1 MAGRLRVLVALV
13 RQRPLAS
20 VGRRAPRQRCHSCEA
35 QEDQAHMH
43 YLHTGITK
51 ASGDRLVLHGALYR
65 LDSHMNA
72 NVETLFPDQ
81 DSIHDSIAELIPGPN
96 NPTPMVRLGR
106 RFNPQA
112 DFDLIVKLEG
122 MNPFGSIKDRTAAFM
137 LGGLQLGEDQSL
149 VEPSAGN
156 TGIAL
161 AALANA
167 QGNPI
172 EIAVPEGV
180 PEEKK
185 ALLRFLGAE
194 LIEVEDELC
203 PIYPSE
209 GARGVVKSM
218 VESEAYDGKYVS
230 PNQYESKLNVAA
242 HYHTTGPEI
251 WKQTGGRIDYF
262 FAGVGTGGTI
272 TGVGRYL
279 KERNPNIR
287 IIGVEP
293 ANRHHK
299 LSGLKR
305 VTGLPEEHFP
315 EILDRSVVDEFVSV
329 SDEDAFAAGIRVA
342 RSDGV
347 MVGPTT
353 GALLHAA
360 TEWGKT
366 NKGTAVVISGDN
378 AAKYVSAYADY
389 L

>member
-1 MAGRLRVLVALV
+1 
-13 RQRPLAS
+13 
-20 VGRRAPRQRCHSCEA
+20 
-35 QEDQAHMH
+35 
-43 YLHTGITK
+43 
-51 ASGDRLVLHGALYR
+51 
-65 LDSHMNA
+65 MNA
-72 NVETLFPDQ
+72 NVESLFPNQ
-81 DSIHDSIAELIPGPN
+81 TEVYDSIVDLVPGPN
-96 NPTPMVRLGR
+96 NPTPMVRIGE
-106 RFNPQA
+106 RFNPYP
-112 DFDLIVKLEG
+112 DFELLVKLEG
-122 MNPFGSIKDRTAAFM
+122 MNPFGSIKDRTAMFM
-137 LGGLQLGEDQSL
+137 LNGLQLGADQSL

-167 QGNPI
+167 RGMPI
-172 EIAVPEGV
+172 EIAVPDGV

-218 VESEAYDGKYVS
+218 VESEAYGGKYVS

-251 WKQTGGRIDYF
+251 WRQTGGRLDYF
-262 FAGVGTGGTI
+262 FAGIGTGGTI

-279 KERNPNIR
+279 KERNPNVR

-293 ANRHHK
+293 AVRHHK

-315 EILDRSVVDEFVSV
+315 KILDREVIDEYISVT
-329 SDEDAFAAGIRVA
+329 DEDAYRAGIKVA

-360 TEWGKT
+360 MEWGREHD
-366 NKGTAVVISGDN
+366 GTAVVISGDN
-378 AAKYVSAYADY
+378 AAKYVSAYAEY

>member
-1 MAGRLRVLVALV
+1 
-13 RQRPLAS
+13 
-20 VGRRAPRQRCHSCEA
+20 
-35 QEDQAHMH
+35 
-43 YLHTGITK
+43 
-51 ASGDRLVLHGALYR
+51 
-65 LDSHMNA
+65 MNA
-72 NVETLFPDQ
+72 NVETLFPDRTEVY
-81 DSIHDSIAELIPGPN
+81 DSIVDLVPGPN
-96 NPTPMVRLGR
+96 NPTPMVRIGE
-106 RFNPQA
+106 RFNPYP
-112 DFDLIVKLEG
+112 DFELLVKLEG
-122 MNPFGSIKDRTAAFM
+122 MNPFGSIKDRTAMFM
-137 LGGLQLGEDQSL
+137 LNGLQLTADQSL

-167 QGNPI
+167 QGTPI
-172 EIAVPEGV
+172 EIAVPDGV

-218 VESEAYDGKYVS
+218 VESEAYGGRYVS
-230 PNQYESKLNVAA
+230 PNQYESELNVAA

-251 WKQTGGRIDYF
+251 WRQTAGRLDYF
-262 FAGVGTGGTI
+262 FAGIGTGGTI

-293 ANRHHK
+293 AVRHHK

-315 EILDRSVVDEFVSV
+315 KILDKDIIDEYLSVT
-329 SDEDAFAAGIRVA
+329 DEDAYKAGIRVA

-360 TEWGKT
+360 TEWAADH
-366 NKGTAVVISGDN
+366 KGTAVVISGDN
-378 AAKYVSAYADY
+378 AAKYVSAYAEY

>member
-1 MAGRLRVLVALV
+1 
-13 RQRPLAS
+13 
-20 VGRRAPRQRCHSCEA
+20 
-35 QEDQAHMH
+35 
-43 YLHTGITK
+43 
-51 ASGDRLVLHGALYR
+51 
-65 LDSHMNA
+65 MNA
-72 NVETLFPDQ
+72 NVETLFPDRTEVY
-81 DSIHDSIAELIPGPN
+81 DSIVDLIPGPD
-96 NPTPMVRLGR
+96 NPTPMVRIGE
-106 RFNPQA
+106 RFNPYP
-112 DFDLIVKLEG
+112 DFELLVKLEG
-122 MNPFGSIKDRTAAFM
+122 MNPFGSIKDRTALFM
-137 LGGLQLGEDQSL
+137 LNGLQLTADQSL

-167 QGNPI
+167 QGTPI
-172 EIAVPEGV
+172 EIAVPDGV

-218 VESEAYDGKYVS
+218 VESEAYGGKYVS
-230 PNQYESKLNVAA
+230 PNQYESDLNVAA

-251 WKQTGGRIDYF
+251 WRQTGGRIDYF
-262 FAGVGTGGTI
+262 FAGIGTGGTI

-279 KERNPNIR
+279 KERNPNIK

-293 ANRHHK
+293 ALRHHK

-315 EILDRSVVDEFVSV
+315 KILDRDVIDEYISVT
-329 SDEDAFAAGIRVA
+329 DEDAYRAGIRVA

-360 TEWGKT
+360 TEWAADH
-366 NKGTAVVISGDN
+366 KGTAVVISGDN
-378 AAKYVSAYADY
+378 AAKYVSAYAEY